1 MSLED
6 LKTIVKEA
14 PLSRV
19 VGQYLPLKKNGH
31 YYTAL
36 CPFHSDS
43 NPSLIVNDQRKMF
56 MCFACDTG
64 GDVITFVQKYKNI
77 DFLDSLREIS
87 KILGL
92 DFNSFNLGKKE
103 KNPKLENAKKLLEI
117 VSKIYFSIGKEGSSH
132 HFGDFTKDRE
142 LPKNWVETFQIGFS
156 RNRSTIN
163 NYIETFENLK
173 TKNILQKLALELGL
187 IKRDRNNPNKFYDT
201 FRDRIIFPIWDQF
214 GSVQGFT
221 SRAIHPNQKPKY
233 LNSPASFLFDKK
245 NLLYP
250 LHLSKPKMREKDQ
263 VIICEGNMDA
273 IALHKNGFKNSIA
286 IMGTSLGDSSLSLIK
301 NITRNIFL
309 CLDNDPAGLKATK
322 KINNQFMSI
331 GIIPNF
337 IDLGP
342 YKDPDEFL
350 TKEGNLAFEEKI
362 KSSAPFLDKM
372 INDLTSKSE
381 EGDTEGKISI
391 LNKVFEVISPLGKDL
406 SATERIISI
415 AKKLGFQSNPLKI
428 EESYI
433 TYLQGI
439 KTPHNAL
446 SKKPST
452 PPPIQKQEVEKNLLP
467 KSAKQKVHIPRS
479 ERAFIKIASQHPEL
493 LLSNDFSEI
502 LDLVVNTEVQRYISR
517 LRNLIYEIEDREY
530 HSFVE
535 GLMMGEETPIEIK
548 EIVGAAL
555 YQLAPRSVEEKVR
568 NRFFSDIKIELKRDS
583 LKRDKK
589 SFLEKLK
596 QLSSDEEIKNIM
608 NQLYKIENDLQ
619 SLKSQKAHI

>member
-31 YYTAL
+31 YYTGL

-64 GDVITFVQKYKNI
+64 GDVITFVQKFKNM

-92 DFNSFNLGKKE
+92 DFNSFNGGKKE
-103 KNPKLENAKKLLEI
+103 KSPKLENAKKLLDI
-117 VSKIYFSIGKEGSSH
+117 VSKIYFSIGKEVSST
-132 HFGDFTKDRE
+132 HFKAFAVERE
-142 LPKNWVETFQIGFS
+142 LPEDWIDAFQIGFS

-163 NYIETFENLK
+163 SYIETFENTK
-173 TKNILQKLALELGL
+173 TKNTLQKIALELGL
-187 IKRDRNNPNKFYDT
+187 LKRDRNNPNKFYDT

-221 SRAIHPNQKPKY
+221 SRAIHLNQKPKY

-250 LHLSKPKMREKDQ
+250 LHVAKPKMREKDQ

-273 IALHKNGFKNSIA
+273 ISLHKNGFTNSIA
-286 IMGTSLGDSSLSLIK
+286 IMGTSLGDASLNLIK
-301 NITRNIFL
+301 NITKNIFL

-337 IDLGP
+337 INLGS
-342 YKDPDEFL
+342 YKDPDELL
-350 TKEGNLAFEEKI
+350 TEEGPSSFEEKI
-362 KSSAPFLDKM
+362 QNSIPFLDCVL
-372 INDLTSKSE
+372 NDLTSKINE
-381 EGDTEGKISI
+381 NDTESKINT
-391 LNKVFEVISPLGKDL
+391 LNKVFEVVSPLGKSL

-415 AKKLGFQSNPLKI
+415 SKRLGFQSDPLKI

-433 TYLQGI
+433 TYLQDSRKPYGA
-439 KTPHNAL
+439 P
-446 SKKPST
+446 SKKVASISPV
-452 PPPIQKQEVEKNLLP
+452 QKQEVEKKRP
-467 KSAKQKVHIPRS
+467 SKPIKQKVNVSRS

-530 HSFVE
+530 HSFIE
-535 GLMMGEETPIEIK
+535 SLMMGEETPIEVK

-555 YQLAPRSVEEKVR
+555 YQIAPRSVEEKVR
-568 NRFFSDIKIELKRDS
+568 NRFFNDIKIELKRDS

-596 QLSSDEEIKNIM
+596 TLSSDEEIKNIM

>member
-64 GDVITFVQKYKNI
+64 GDVITFVQKFKNI

-92 DFNSFNLGKKE
+92 DFDSFNVGKKE
-103 KNPKLENAKKLLEI
+103 KSPKLENAKRLLDI
-117 VSKIYFSIGKEGSSH
+117 VSKIYFSIGKEGSSP
-132 HFGDFTKDRE
+132 HFKSFTKERE
-142 LPKNWVETFQIGFS
+142 LPKGWIETFQIGFS
-156 RNRSTIN
+156 KNRSTIN
-163 NYIETFENLK
+163 GYIETFENSK
-173 TKNILQKLALELGL
+173 TKSILQNLALELGL
-187 IKRDRNNPNKFYDT
+187 LKRDRNNPNKFYDT

-221 SRAIHPNQKPKY
+221 SRAVHANQKPKY

-250 LHLSKPKMREKDQ
+250 LHISKPKMREKDQ

-273 IALHKNGFKNSIA
+273 IALHKNGFTNAIA
-286 IMGTSLGDSSLSLIK
+286 IMGTSLGDSSLNLIK
-301 NITRNIFL
+301 NITKNIIL

-331 GIIPNF
+331 GLIPNF
-337 IDLGP
+337 IDLGSH
-342 YKDPDEFL
+342 KDPDDFL
-350 TKEGNLAFEEKI
+350 TKEGPSKFGEKI
-362 KSSAPFLDKM
+362 KSSIPFLDYTLE
-372 INDLTSKSE
+372 NLTSQIDLN
-381 EGDTEGKISI
+381 DTESKISA
-391 LNKVFEVISPLGKDL
+391 LNAVFEAVSPLGKNL
-406 SATERIISI
+406 SATERIISV
-415 AKKLGFQSNPLKI
+415 ARKLGFQSNPLKI
-428 EESYI
+428 EESYL
-433 TYLQGI
+433 TFLNDSKSTLNTKH
-439 KTPHNAL
+439 KTLPQI
-446 SKKPST
+446 SPS
-452 PPPIQKQEVEKNLLP
+452 QKQEP
-467 KSAKQKVHIPRS
+467 RKSPPSKSTKQKINVSRS

-530 HSFVE
+530 HSFIE
-535 GLMMGEETPIEIK
+535 SLMMGEETPIEVK

-555 YQLAPRSVEEKVR
+555 YQITPRSVEEKVR
-568 NRFFSDIKIELKRDS
+568 SRFFNDIKIELKRDS

-596 QLSSDEEIKNIM
+596 TLSSDEEIKNIM